1 MGLGVTTKGVIDNN
15 PYGQKGKK
23 PKPPPPPKPAPPKP
37 APKPVPQPPTP
48 VGPNVVQQSAYEAF
62 AAILA
67 GYGLDIGKGL
77 EAVIRKAVIDGIG
90 PDRIDLLMPEIE
102 KTDAWK
108 TRFPGWAERRS
119 NGFNQI
125 TVGAYLD
132 LENQYHRIM
141 QEAGLPKGFYDDP
154 SDFGSWI
161 GKNVSPDE
169 IRDRVGIASD
179 AAKQVDP
186 TARNMLSKFYGVT
199 SGDLTAYFLDQK
211 RAMPTLDRQYKAA
224 NVAGW
229 AARNG
234 LDTSSASR
242 YENLVDKGVTADQ
255 AAQGYATVASL
266 NKTVGSIASVYG
278 ETYDQTAAENDVFF
292 GQSDTRRRIVANEQA
307 AFGGSSRGATG
318 SANRGTSY

>member
-1 MGLGVTTKGVIDNN
+1 MTRKGGSKGVVGPPLGN
-15 PYGQKGKK
+15 PSKTPYT
-23 PKPPPPPKPAPPKP
+23 PPKPTLKSPAAPQLP
-37 APKPVPQPPTP
+37 AQPPTP
-48 VGPNVVQQSAYEAF
+48 VGPTIAQQSAYEAF

-77 EAVIRKAVIDGIG
+77 EEVIRKAVIDGIG

-108 TRFPGWAERRS
+108 TRFPGWAERRT

-125 TVGAYLD
+125 TVGQYLD

-141 QEAGLPKGFYDDP
+141 QENGLPAGFYDDP
-154 SDFGSWI
+154 SDFGNWI

-169 IRDRVGIASD
+169 IRDRVNIATGEMR
-179 AAKQVDP
+179 KVDP

-224 NVAGW
+224 NIAGW

-234 LDTSSASR
+234 LDTSTASR
-242 YENLVDKGVTADQ
+242 YENLVDKGVSIDQ

-266 NKTVGSIASVYG
+266 NKTVGAIASVYG
-278 ETYDQTAAENDVFF
+278 ENYDQTAAENDVFF
-292 GQSDTRRRIVANEQA
+292 GQSDARRRIVANEQA
-307 AFGGSSRGATG
+307 SFGGSSRGATG